1 MPPFRIHIQII
12 YTIIYIIIYIY
23 VYIYIFIASVRALHG
38 QTMPEHFYS
47 PSIHGRMECEFLN
60 ICEGGRSQVVPLRPD
75 SLDEA

>member
-1 MPPFRIHIQII
+1 MYI
-12 YTIIYIIIYIY
+12 YMYICIYICIYIY
-23 VYIYIFIASVRALHG
+23 IASVRALHG

-47 PSIHGRMECEFLN
+47 PSIRGRMECEFLN